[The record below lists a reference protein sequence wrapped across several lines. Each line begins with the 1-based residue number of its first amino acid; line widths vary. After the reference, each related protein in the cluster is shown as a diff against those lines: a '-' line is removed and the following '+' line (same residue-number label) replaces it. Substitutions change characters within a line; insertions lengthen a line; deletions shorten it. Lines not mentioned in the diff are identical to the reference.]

1 MRHLISILIITLCS
15 TFCWA
20 QGNDFSAV
28 NDFAHNKEMLMKSR
42 EMFEKGSYDSALF
55 YINKAELNKGKI
67 LVNPQLSADIHE
79 QYSLVMSALG
89 DKQQSDYHRNMYLDI
104 KELARHDR
112 ILEKEADDLLKR
124 SQWLSI
130 KMTLLALAVLACIIG
145 YVHYR
150 KKFTTDEKTGEDV
163 LNKKKYDEQAEELD
177 EQLALL
183 QHKLRTNKE
192 QNVDKRTK
200 LFLINTVSPLIARLR
215 KAIDIKDN
223 DYALEILSQIDQYNA
238 LLTDWIQLEQGRL
251 SFKIETFAISEL
263 LEILKRNEKTFAMQ
277 GLKLEVGKC
286 DTKVKADKILTLFML
301 NTLADN
307 ARKATQSG
315 GTISI
320 LAEEKEN
327 YLELSVKDSGKGMSE
342 EQAANIFSHTIV
354 NGHGFGLLNC
364 RGIINSYKK
373 VGSLFNCCMMGV
385 ESELGKGSRFFFR
398 LPLVKMIL
406 CLLMFTCISIFTAGN
421 ASARPTRYTE
431 RIHDELLRKAASY
444 ADSAFYSNIDG
455 NYEQT
460 IAYADSVQICL
471 MQTMSDSLLMENIS
485 LDAANEA
492 AVASLALQ
500 RWEDYRTYNSIYENN
515 FRHLTSNA
523 GLEEYCK
530 NQTEFLDF
538 MKVVWRIANILF
550 FIVPI
555 SIFCHLRYL
564 WLRRR
569 KMLKYKEDLCLD
581 DKKSMVR
588 LLEYENES
596 LHISNN
602 ILTNGLSTIKHET
615 MYYPNRIASLL
626 RTANSDKEE
635 ISNLTLFYEQLYNNL
650 TQQLSNQKISTGI
663 KLKRKCL
670 GSNLFI
676 TTDTDLYSYL
686 LTQIKKFL
694 GVRNLDI
701 IYNKE
706 GIYTDVIINAEN
718 IDNVDHFAP
727 TTKNIPLLI
736 CRQIMRDT
744 SGQNSHGNGIIIS
757 NNRITL
763 RFS

>member
-20 QGNDFSAV
+20 QGNDFSYSD
-28 NDFAHNKEMLMKSR
+28 DFTHNKEMLKKSR
-42 EMFEKGSYDSALF
+42 EMFEKENYDSALYF
-55 YINKAELNKGKI
+55 INRAELSKGKI
-67 LVNPQLSADIHE
+67 LINPQLSADIHE

-104 KELARHDR
+104 KEFARHDR
-112 ILEKEADDLLKR
+112 ALEKEANDLLNTT
-124 SQWLSI
+124 QWLSI
-130 KMTLLALAVLACIIG
+130 KMTLLAIAILACIIS
-145 YVHYR
+145 YVHFR
-150 KKFTTDEKTGEDV
+150 KKFKRDEKTGDKV
-163 LNKKKYDEQAEELD
+163 LTKKEYNEQNEELE

-192 QNVDKRTK
+192 ANTDKRTK

-223 DYALEILSQIDQYNA
+223 DYALEILSQIDLYNA
-238 LLTDWIQLEQGRL
+238 LLTDWIQLEQGKL

-327 YLELSVKDSGKGMSE
+327 YLELSVKDSGKGMTE
-342 EQAANIFSHTIV
+342 EQAANIFTQTIV

-373 VGSLFNCCMMGV
+373 VGSIFNCCMIGV
-385 ESELGKGSRFFFR
+385 ESQLGKGSRFFFR
-398 LPLVKMIL
+398 LPFVKMVL
-406 CLLMFTCISIFTAGN
+406 CLLMFAVSFLLSAEQ
-421 ASARPTRYTE
+421 AEARPTRYTE
-431 RIHDELLRKAASY
+431 KISNQLLRQAAEY
-444 ADSAFYSNIDG
+444 ADSAYYANIDG
-455 NYEQT
+455 NFELT
-460 IAYADSVQICL
+460 LDYADSVQLCL
-471 MQTMSDSLLMENIS
+471 MQTMSDSLLIESIS

-492 AVASLALQ
+492 AVASLALK

-515 FRHLTSNA
+515 FRHLTSNTP
-523 GLEEYCK
+523 LEEYCK
-530 NQTEFLDF
+530 NQSEFLAK
-538 MKVVWRIANILF
+538 MHIMWRIGNILF
-550 FIVPI
+550 FLIPI
-555 SIFCHLRYL
+555 SILSHLRYL

-569 KMLKYKEDLCLD
+569 KLLKYKDDLCLD
-581 DKKSMVR
+581 DKITLVKQ
-588 LLEYENES
+588 LKYENES

-615 MYYPNRIASLL
+615 MYYPSRIASLL
-626 RTANSDKEE
+626 RANSSKEE
-635 ISNLTLFYEQLYNNL
+635 ITDLTIFYEQLYNNL
-650 TQQLSNQKISTGI
+650 AHQLSNQKISTGI
-663 KLKRKCL
+663 KIKKKVLNGNISIK
-670 GSNLFI
+670 
-676 TTDTDLYSYL
+676 TDSDLYSYL
-686 LTQIKKFL
+686 LSLIKKYL
-694 GVRNLDI
+694 GVKTLDI
-701 IYNKE
+701 SYSKA
-706 GIYTDVIINAEN
+706 GAYTDIIINAEN
-718 IDNVDHFAP
+718 IEEADYFAP
-727 TTKNIPLLI
+727 TSKNIPLLI
-736 CRQIMRDT
+736 IRQIMRDT
-744 SGQNSHGNGIIIS
+744 SGQNSRGNGIIIQ
-757 NNRITL
+757 NNKITL